1 MSSVLE
7 ILSIEELKKRKTDL
21 LKQLNR
27 VELELNKREIS
38 GDNEIIN
45 EKTSDINDNFKI
57 IKKIKK
63 IDIIDKVDKVDKVD
77 KADKTD
83 KTTKTYKIIKN
94 IDNLYNKNNDETSEL
109 KIKLNIK
116 KIKLLK

>member
-27 VELELNKREIS
+27 VELELNKRKIS
-38 GDNEIIN
+38 DDNEILN
-45 EKTSDINDNFKI
+45 DKPSDINDNFKV

-63 IDIIDKVDKVDKVD
+63 IDIIDKED
-77 KADKTD
+77 KAD

-94 IDNLYNKNNDETSEL
+94 INDLYNKNNDETSEL